1 MKPLIIDLETSI
13 GSGVHGSDFRDP
25 NNDYYTLIYGTK
37 PDNIKVVHNKDGWKR
52 GLNDELKQLLLEC
65 DVIVGHNLTFDLS
78 YMFKNQEL
86 IDFFIRGGKVWDC
99 QVGEYILTAQQH
111 QYASLSELQS
121 KYLGQNQ
128 KISRISQLFKAG
140 YGADK
145 IVQAKNRCARV
156 FELYNK
162 YCLSDGESTLKVF
175 KSQYIRSKQEGMLEI
190 ISLYQDYLVA
200 LITAT
205 CSGIPIDVNACE
217 KTLTEFNLKHLE
229 YLAEAEKLV
238 SKVWTNDR
246 LPAFNINSNDH
257 KSAVLFGGEIRN
269 MIRTNVGKYK
279 HGGDKFKMVEH
290 KIWVDGWRLSKNLT
304 KESKK
309 SGVYVTDNA
318 VMASI
323 ALNTTNDNV
332 KKYCELQ
339 KEAMMY
345 KKAANTY
352 VKAFL
357 DRNVN
362 GLLHPNFNNVATATG
377 RLSSSAPNLQNVS
390 KRNKFGKTLHNL
402 FIAPAGWKCVQ
413 IDFCLVPTT
422 KVLTDEFIWKPIGDV
437 KVGETLIGFDEHTRN
452 HEGRRWKPS
461 QVLKTKVI
469 KKECLRITTSEGV
482 ITCSKD
488 HMFLATSSGQSTLN
502 WVKASD
508 LDLKS
513 TMTKVME
520 VWDTPENNETGWG
533 AGFLDG
539 EGYISNSSQIGFGQ
553 NNDGH
558 NKLCFDKMCA
568 LFDKYLI
575 NTENRTSSQSRC
587 HKVRPAGMRTGWQA
601 VGVFQPIRLKQKLK
615 EQYQN
620 TSIRSKKNRKVRIL
634 SIEDVGVMDVVA
646 METSTHT
653 FLAEGFLSHNCQ
665 LEIFVMAWLSGDE
678 TLKHHL
684 LTGVDMHCV
693 RLGYYIDKSYDEL
706 VKLCKTDK
714 VDEWVKQRSSAKTVS
729 YQMAYGAMPPK
740 VAESTG
746 LPLEIVE
753 KIYEQEAVTY
763 PRTVQLGNI
772 VMESVKNSATFSL
785 SKNIPGAQKKGI
797 NGSKF
802 KNGIELLPIFDIG
815 GNIGYNM
822 EYMRKVG
829 YWKSPTGKKYHFLQN
844 GKMYKGMIKSGF
856 SFTQPKNYPMQGC
869 AADIQGATTAA
880 LLNIL
885 LKHSDKIKLINE
897 IHDSKLF
904 LIKEEYLDRMLP
916 KIVDVIEDVPKIF
929 KERFGIDVP
938 FKFPVDV
945 EVGDNFG
952 DMNPYQK

>member
-1 MKPLIIDLETSI
+1 MRPLIIDLETSI
-13 GSGVHGSDFRDP
+13 GTGIHGSDFRDP
-25 NNDYYTLIYGTK
+25 ANDYYTLIYGTK
-37 PDNIKVVHNKDGWKR
+37 PDNIQVCHNKDGWKR

-86 IDFFIRGGKVWDC
+86 IDFFIRGGRVWDT
-99 QVGEYILTAQQH
+99 QVAEYILTAQQH
-111 QYASLSELQS
+111 QYASLSELQN
-121 KYLGQNQ
+121 KYLGQYE
-128 KISRISQLFKAG
+128 KITRISKLFKAG

-145 IVQAKNRCARV
+145 IIQAKNRCPKL
-156 FELYNK
+156 FSLFNK
-162 YCLSDGESTLKVF
+162 YCLSDGESTLKIF
-175 KSQYIRSKQEGMLEI
+175 KSQYIRAKQEGMLDI
-190 ISLYQDYLVA
+190 VSLYQDYLIT

-205 CSGIPIDVNACE
+205 CSGIPIDVQACE

-238 SKVWTNDR
+238 CKVWNNER

-257 KSAVLFGGEIRN
+257 KSAVLFGGEIKN

-290 KIWVDGWRLSKNLT
+290 KIWVDGWKLPKTLT

-323 ALNTTNDNV
+323 ALNTTNVNV

-352 VKAFL
+352 VKAFI
-357 DRNVN
+357 DRNGN
-362 GLLHPNFNNVATATG
+362 GLLHANFNNVATATG

-402 FIAPAGWKCVQ
+402 FIAPTGWKCIQ
-413 IDFCLVPTT
+413 IDF
-422 KVLTDEFIWKPIGDV
+422 
-437 KVGETLIGFDEHTRN
+437 
-452 HEGRRWKPS
+452 S
-461 QVLKTKVI
+461 
-469 KKECLRITTSEGV
+469 
-482 ITCSKD
+482 
-488 HMFLATSSGQSTLN
+488 
-502 WVKASD
+502 
-508 LDLKS
+508 
-513 TMTKVME
+513 
-520 VWDTPENNETGWG
+520 
-533 AGFLDG
+533 
-539 EGYISNSSQIGFGQ
+539 
-553 NNDGH
+553 
-558 NKLCFDKMCA
+558 
-568 LFDKYLI
+568 
-575 NTENRTSSQSRC
+575 
-587 HKVRPAGMRTGWQA
+587 
-601 VGVFQPIRLKQKLK
+601 
-615 EQYQN
+615 
-620 TSIRSKKNRKVRIL
+620 
-634 SIEDVGVMDVVA
+634 
-646 METSTHT
+646 
-653 FLAEGFLSHNCQ
+653 Q

-706 VKLCKTDK
+706 VKLCKIDK
-714 VDEWVKQRSSAKTVS
+714 VDEWVKQRSAAKTVS

-772 VMESVKNSATFSL
+772 VMESVKQSATFSL
-785 SKNIPGAQKKGI
+785 AKNIPNVHKKGI

-802 KNGIELLPIFDIG
+802 KNGLELLPIFDIG

-822 EYMRKVG
+822 EYIRKVG

-897 IHDSKLF
+897 VHDSKWLI
-904 LIKEEYLDRMLP
+904 IKEEYIDKILT
-916 KIVDVIEDVPKIF
+916 KIVDIIEDVPKIF
-929 KERFGIDVP
+929 KERFNIDVP

-945 EVGDNFG
+945 EIGDNFG